1 MGKKFEIK
9 YWHKERQNI
18 ELTLSQRMFSVD
30 RRGKY
35 DLSVCVRK

>member
-18 ELTLSQRMFSVD
+18 ELTLSQRLSSVD

-35 DLSVCVRK
+35 DLSVSVRK